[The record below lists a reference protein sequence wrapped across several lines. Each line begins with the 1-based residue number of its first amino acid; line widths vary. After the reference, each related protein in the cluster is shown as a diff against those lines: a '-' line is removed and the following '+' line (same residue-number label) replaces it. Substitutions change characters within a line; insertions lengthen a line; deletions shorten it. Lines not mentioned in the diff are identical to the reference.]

1 MNALLKPSRR
11 NGLHSAFENGKVVL
25 WQGHK
30 NGLALSGQ
38 VHRLHSM
45 QPTSRSPKRSMSTCG
60 LSQQRHLSSSED
72 IGAMAAVFVRAVDYG
87 AIRLCHL
94 NNPTQFSRLVVS
106 YPRRTNKEVSFLHGH
121 PPIIHHV
128 SRNKIAKV
136 RDFAIGHSEPRSRQ
150 HDSDCLISD
159 GHAKANFTSAFDHP
173 CRRIQP

>member
-30 NGLALSGQ
+30 NGLDAI
-38 VHRLHSM
+38 R
-45 QPTSRSPKRSMSTCG
+45 PSPPVTLNATNKPFAKTINVDLWAIAR
-60 LSQQRHLSSSED
+60 RHLSSSED
-72 IGAMAAVFVRAVDYG
+72 IGAVFMRAVDYG

-136 RDFAIGHSEPRSRQ
+136 RDFAIGHIEPRSRQ